1 MSVLTE
7 IAQDAWL
14 EAQPTVKD
22 FRHVASIYLTVVLV
36 AVVLSV
42 TAAILASAGG
52 YVQSSVVVVLVA
64 VCIEFVA
71 STSFRGLVADWRKN
85 PVNQDTTL
93 SSQKIDRAKAV
104 GLLKQSIAGYAG
116 RIFDWD
122 GMEGTAPRP
131 DAIADAL
138 TFVDH
143 FPPESVLPDKV
154 YAPGD
159 GEVMFQWLRPGTLVE
174 IGFYGDETISWY
186 VRIPGRTDAHGD
198 DPFDRHLDRQL
209 PQPLAD
215 ALHLVAT
222 RA

>member
-22 FRHVASIYLTVVLV
+22 FRRVASIYASVVVL

-42 TAAILASAGG
+42 VTAILVTAGG
-52 YVQSSVVVVLVA
+52 YAQFFVLVFLFVA
-64 VCIEFVA
+64 LIEFVA
-71 STSFRGLVADWRKN
+71 SPSVRVLFAGWREN
-85 PVNQDTTL
+85 PV
-93 SSQKIDRAKAV
+93 SQAAAFSLPESDRAKSI
-104 GLLKQSIAGYAG
+104 GLLRQSIAGYAG
-116 RIFDWD
+116 RLFDWD

-138 TFVDH
+138 TFIDR
-143 FPPESVLPDKV
+143 FPLESVLPDKV

-159 GEVMFQWLRPGTLVE
+159 GEVMFQWLRPATLIE
-174 IGFYGDETISWY
+174 IGFYGDDTISWY
-186 VRIPGRTDAHGD
+186 TRIPGRGDVHGD
-198 DPFDRHLDRQL
+198 DPFDRHLDLQL

-215 ALHLVAT
+215 ALHLIAT
-222 RA
+222 RG